1 MKKKIGVIG
10 SGIVGL
16 CTAIELVER
25 GYNVSIF
32 DANEPG
38 SQTSYGN
45 AGVITDSSLIII
57 NNPKLLKSLFSLIFK
72 KNNSFRYSKLFV
84 ITSFF
89 WVIRFLM
96 FCNQKHMEASA
107 RAYKELQTLSLKA
120 HNELIKKSLSND
132 LILKPGWLKLF
143 ESDTSF
149 QNYSSEIDVLNK
161 NSVDYIVL
169 NTSQIIEKF
178 PQLKL
183 KFAKGV
189 LFKNSIRVN
198 SPLKLSKNYFD
209 YFLRKKGC
217 YINDNCKSLVY
228 KNNKWQFSTS
238 KNKHYEFDDVVVATG
253 PWSKKFLS
261 NLGYNIPLAWERG
274 YHHHYSTKEK
284 ISITPVIHDV
294 EGGFVYSSHG
304 NEIRIT
310 SGVELN
316 FFEAPSDENQI
327 KEVIKKMFN
336 ILPLKD
342 KLTPKA
348 WLGARPTLID
358 SMPMIG
364 KAPKHNNLWFNFG
377 HNHIGLSTSAG
388 SAKILVNMLEGKQNS
403 INTDPYSPS
412 RFN

>member
-1 MKKKIGVIG
+1 MKKKIVVIG

-16 CTAIELVER
+16 CSGIELLER
-25 GYNVSIF
+25 GYNVTII
-32 DANEPG
+32 DPNEPG

-45 AGVITDSSLIII
+45 AGVITDSSLIVI
-57 NNPKLLKSLFSLIFK
+57 NNPQLLKSLFSLIFK
-72 KNNSFRYSKLFV
+72 TRNSFRYSKLFV
-84 ITSFF
+84 ITRFF
-89 WVIRFLM
+89 WVLRFLM
-96 FCNQKHMEASA
+96 FSNQKHMENAA
-107 RAYKELQTLSLKA
+107 KAYKALQTLSLKT
-120 HNELIKKSLSND
+120 HHELIKKSLSTN

-143 ESDTSF
+143 KNEDSF
-149 QNYSSEIDVLNK
+149 QNYSNEMNILNK
-161 NSVDYIVL
+161 NNVNYIEL
-169 NTSQIIEKF
+169 NTAQIKDKF
-178 PQLKL
+178 PELKVN
-183 KFAKGV
+183 FARGI

-198 SPLKLSKNYFD
+198 SPLKLSKKYFD
-209 YFLRKKGC
+209 YFLKIGGG
-217 YINDNCKSLVY
+217 YIKDSCNSLLY
-228 KNNKWQFSTS
+228 NNKWQLLTS
-238 KNKHYEFDDVVVATG
+238 KNDNYEFDHVIVATG

-294 EGGFVYSSHG
+294 EGGFVYSSVG

-316 FFEAPSDENQI
+316 FFEAPSNENQI
-327 KEVIKKMFN
+327 TEVIKQLSE

-348 WLGARPTLID
+348 WLGSRPTLID

-388 SAKILVNMLEGKQNS
+388 SAKVLADMLEGKENL
-403 INTDPYSPS
+403 IDTEPYSPS